1 MRRTYGNLIGKCYN
15 GRSQVRI
22 ADGTRIGMSVLC
34 FSRNSLNKFVFS
46 TCTSIP
52 HPSPYR
58 AAEVGQ
64 RTASF
69 LCIPRVSLARAF
81 SSLITTNVSTV
92 EELLKKGDS
101 FFQEHHSM
109 AMAQSYY
116 EQALQQHLN
125 SSDKE
130 MSNTFR
136 YCQIL
141 NKLGCVHARTESY
154 EDAMNYFQQAL
165 NLFEKQNK
173 TTEEQAELGEEEEVL
188 QAAIC
193 NGIGAVLASQDQRME
208 ALIYFEKA
216 ALVLRYYKDS
226 NNIDISARL
235 QSVCENIG
243 QLYLSIQDYTA
254 AQAHLKEA
262 LRISQRQKHLRQ
274 PQLYIKLG
282 DCYSE
287 LNEHSLSVD
296 MYEEAYSILLQKEDG
311 AVVEGNEQQTII
323 TMKAHLKHHIGL
335 ECAQLGLYG
344 DAMIHFKKSV
354 EIQCMRDATISLADT
369 YNAMGAVCATQQ
381 QWEEAF
387 TYFNEALVIYQQHS
401 TSEVDDVDSNIMQT
415 KRNLALVRQ
424 KQEKQQE
431 QD

>member
-1 MRRTYGNLIGKCYN
+1 MRQTCGYFISKYYN
-15 GRSQVRI
+15 GRSQLRMVH
-22 ADGTRIGMSVLC
+22 GTGFRMSVLC

-46 TCTSIP
+46 ACTYIP
-52 HPSPYR
+52 HPSPNR
-58 AAEVGQ
+58 ARVEGQ

-69 LCIPRVSLARAF
+69 ICTIPRASLARAF
-81 SSLITTNVSTV
+81 SSSITTNVSTV
-92 EELLKKGDS
+92 EELLRKGDS
-101 FFQEHHSM
+101 FFQEHNSM

-125 SSDKE
+125 ASDKE
-130 MSNTFR
+130 MSNILR

-165 NLFEKQNK
+165 NLFEQKIK
-173 TTEEQAELGEEEEVL
+173 PSKEQAELCEEEEVL

-216 ALVLRYYKDS
+216 ALVLRHYKDS
-226 NNIDISARL
+226 NDIDISARL

-254 AQAHLKEA
+254 AQTHLEEA

-311 AVVEGNEQQTII
+311 AVERKEQQTIM

-335 ECAQLGLYG
+335 ECAQLGLYE
-344 DAMIHFKKSV
+344 DAMTNFKKSI
-354 EIQCMRDATISLADT
+354 EIQCMQDATISLADT

-381 QWEEAF
+381 QWKEAF
-387 TYFNEALVIYQQHS
+387 TFFNEALVIYQQHS
-401 TSEVDDVDSNIMQT
+401 TSEVDDEDSNIMQT

-424 KQEKQQE
+424 KQEKQQV
-431 QD
+431 